1 MRSAQCPSNV
11 CNGEPQHCVMTNC
24 YFARHTKWYSRCVVE
39 LRIPGRCLA
48 ARRLFFGNAMYNCER
63 CRQTSGYNAHQ
74 HAMDDIASY
83 EWNTPTTCN
92 ATKKKTIRAA
102 VRRHVFA
109 NAHAD
114 QTIKVRQ
121 TSSVCWFRFGKQSSM
136 ERMKQKVTGRAI
148 FGVCARVALVCCCFV
163 VSDFSFFL
171 KTHQRRPR
179 WRA

>member
-1 MRSAQCPSNV
+1 MVFSVRSGITYTGPVSRSSQTFFSAMRC
-11 CNGEPQHCVMTNC
+11 
-24 YFARHTKWYSRCVVE
+24 
-39 LRIPGRCLA
+39 I
-48 ARRLFFGNAMYNCER
+48 
-63 CRQTSGYNAHQ
+63 
-74 HAMDDIASY
+74 IASVSDRRADIMFTSMRWMTSLHTN
-83 EWNTPTTCN
+83 ETHQQHVTQQ
-92 ATKKKTIRAA
+92 KKKTIRAA

-179 WRA
+179 